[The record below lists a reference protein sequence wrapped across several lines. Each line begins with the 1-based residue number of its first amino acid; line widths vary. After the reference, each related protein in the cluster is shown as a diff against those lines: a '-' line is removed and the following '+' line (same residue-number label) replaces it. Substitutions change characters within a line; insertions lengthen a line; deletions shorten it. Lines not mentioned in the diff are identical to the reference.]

1 MKKFITSLLIASTII
16 LTHSLVFAP
25 ILSTQEPFK
34 TAFGEKVA
42 TAADGDAEKKV
53 EITDKT
59 IENLKNLKFNVNEHL
74 NLNGGDQK
82 KAYFQSS
89 NPIVDFILQILN
101 FALRIIG
108 SLAVIILIIGG
119 FMMMVSQGNQQ
130 KVDEA
135 KDIVKY
141 AIIGLIVTF
150 LAYIIV
156 IFVQSLFIT
165 I

>member
-1 MKKFITSLLIASTII
+1 MKKFITSLLIATTIL
-16 LTHSLVFAP
+16 LTHSLVFSS
-25 ILSTQEPFK
+25 ILNTQEPFK
-34 TAFGEKVA
+34 TAFAVEPAPAAGAEKEKV
-42 TAADGDAEKKV
+42 DIPDE
-53 EITDKT
+53 T
-59 IENLKNLKFNVNEHL
+59 IKHLKDLKFNVNERL

-82 KAYFQSS
+82 KAYFASS
-89 NPIVDFILQILN
+89 NPIVDFILQIIN

-108 SLAVIILIIGG
+108 SLAVIILIVGG